1 MSKCIDSTKLR
12 KAYLEIPNDVT
23 KNSNAKK
30 LLHEFFNL
38 FFSSG
43 LNPTEWDHSNIKP
56 IPNNR
61 CITIMC
67 CISKMYSKLLNTRLQ
82 KYLEENEI
90 LVEEQNGFRASRSC
104 IDHFFTLCTI
114 LRNRKAMG
122 LDTFLSFIDYKKAF
136 DSVDRHL
143 LLYKL
148 SKICVVGKFYN
159 APKSM
164 YSSPKFRV

>member
-1 MSKCIDSTKLR
+1 MVFDDEFYEEIVDKKQQFENLSPEDQSGNSTYNSDSLNSTFSYQEVSKCIDSTKLR

-23 KNSNAKK
+23 KIINAKK

-38 FFSSG
+38 CFSSG

-90 LVEEQNGFRASRSC
+90 LVEEQNAS
-104 IDHFFTLCTI
+104 
-114 LRNRKAMG
+114 G
-122 LDTFLSFIDYKKAF
+122 P
-136 DSVDRHL
+136 
-143 LLYKL
+143 
-148 SKICVVGKFYN
+148 VG
-159 APKSM
+159 P
-164 YSSPKFRV
+164 V